1 MEASLQQDE
10 LSLSNKTKGCILPW
24 LHMFGTIRG
33 EYRLCCHAE
42 YKQPNIQ
49 LGTSDQS
56 LTDVWNGEPLKKVR
70 KDMLEGKIPS
80 ECIQA
85 CYNKEKLG
93 DKSARI
99 SSNVKYH
106 HWSRLQKL
114 TKADGSIPTK
124 PIYLDIRFGNLC
136 NFRCRMCGPD
146 ASTSWYKEAKE
157 LDLLPDYEET
167 KPIDKYTKNQIFWE
181 SLDEVAPHLLDVY
194 FAGGEP
200 FVQDGHYKLL
210 NYLID
215 KDYARNISL
224 SYNTN
229 LSYDK
234 YKNFDLS
241 EMWSNFKSVTLW
253 PSCEGMHSKGE
264 YSRKGLDWKNFE
276 KNVAKFSNN
285 IGTISSVI
293 SIWSI
298 TAMPDFIIWLKRND
312 LTFYCTT
319 LTGPDFASVTCLPK
333 DSKSMINRMYKR
345 FLEKYSQHLNNHE
358 IDNLKNILS
367 YMNGKDDSHLLS
379 TFKTYNDTL
388 DTSRDEKFTDVYPE
402 FASWYKN
409 I

>member
-1 MEASLQQDE
+1 MEASLRQDE

-24 LHMFGTIRG
+24 IHIFGTIRG

-42 YKQPNIQ
+42 YEHPNIQ
-49 LGTSDQS
+49 LGTHEQS

-70 KDMLEGKIPS
+70 KDMLKGKIPS

-93 DKSARI
+93 DKSNRI
-99 SSNVKYH
+99 SSNVRYH
-106 HWSRLQKL
+106 QWAKLQNL
-114 TKADGSIPTK
+114 TKPDGAIPTK

-136 NFRCRMCGPD
+136 NFRCRMCM
-146 ASTSWYKEAKE
+146 AESSTSWYKEARE
-157 LDLLPDYEET
+157 LDILPDWHET
-167 KPIDKYTKNQIFWE
+167 KPIDKYTNNVIFWD
-181 SLDEVAPHLLDVY
+181 SLDDVAPHLLDVY

-210 NYLID
+210 SYLID
-215 KDYARNISL
+215 KGYAKNVSL

-234 YKNFDLS
+234 YKKFDLS
-241 EMWSNFKSVTLW
+241 NMWSNFKKVTLW
-253 PSCEGMHSKGE
+253 PSCEGMHSRGE
-264 YSRKGLDWKNFE
+264 YSRKGLIWKNFE
-276 KNVAKFSNN
+276 KNVAKFSDN
-285 IGTISSVI
+285 ISTISSVI

-298 TAMPDFIIWLKRND
+298 TAMPDFIVWLKRNN
-312 LTFYCTT
+312 LGFYCTT

-333 DSKSMINRMYKR
+333 ESKMMINKMYKR
-345 FLEKYSQHLNNHE
+345 FLEKYSRYLNEYE
-358 IDNLKNILS
+358 IDNIKNVLS
-367 YMNGKDDSHLLS
+367 YMNGRDDSHLLQS
-379 TFKTYNDTL
+379 FKTYNDTL